1 MYVSF
6 MILLFL
12 ARHQLPATPDTSPGN
27 ELDGDHRHSVG
38 ETDDPATEL
47 RVSAGDDETAGV
59 TTGKSTSLT
68 ETGNY
73 TL

>member
-1 MYVSF
+1 MYIF
-6 MILLFL
+6 YDINIL
-12 ARHQLPATPDTSPGN
+12 AQHQVAATPEASPGN

-59 TTGKSTSLT
+59 TTGKSTSRT

-73 TL
+73 IR